1 MCVLQSS
8 VLSKTDTSE
17 IGIFV
22 CNLQLFELNRMNL
35 QKYQTLR
42 LNWDVRFIQ
51 ESLVIGVRFR
61 HVSLYYMGTFVFT
74 NVRGDNHNASTISH

>member
-1 MCVLQSS
+1 MCVLQSN
-8 VLSKTDTSE
+8 VLSKTDTIVIS
-17 IGIFV
+17 IFV

-61 HVSLYYMGTFVFT
+61 HVSLYYKDTFVFT
-74 NVRGDNHNASTISH
+74 NVRGDNHIASTISH